1 MVKVVGSIDRR
12 HESRDYQRGKSIKSV
27 ASHTHTHTDNTA
39 HQTHTGWLIR
49 NTMREIT
56 ELLKSASIQLTV
68 SCLIA

>member
-27 ASHTHTHTDNTA
+27 ASHTHTDNTA

-56 ELLKSASIQLTV
+56 ELPKSASIQLTV